1 MNRSKDE
8 DEKAGGALPGQTPA
22 SEGGDESDTEG
33 HSFLPDMYA
42 NQQIARGRS
51 SEIDRSVREAQRR
64 KEIKPNRN
72 QRG

>member
-1 MNRSKDE
+1 MNRTKDE
-8 DEKAGGALPGQTPA
+8 ENKPGKLSEQTAPRDE
-22 SEGGDESDTEG
+22 DDSDTEG

-51 SEIDRSVREAQRR
+51 SEIDRNVREAQRR

>member
-1 MNRSKDE
+1 MDRNKD
-8 DEKAGGALPGQTPA
+8 DENKGTQPEQAKPN
-22 SEGGDESDTEG
+22 EGGDEADTEG

-64 KEIKPNRN
+64 KEVKPNRN

>member
-1 MNRSKDE
+1 MNRNTDEEKKPAGTASDQAPARDE
-8 DEKAGGALPGQTPA
+8 DEA
-22 SEGGDESDTEG
+22 DTEG

-51 SEIDRSVREAQRR
+51 SDIDRSVREAQRR